1 MCRFNKVVLN
11 SSAEALECAIEL
23 VGKDYNHLTPTFKD
37 DHIFIF
43 IDNENKE
50 FDLTNEAGMRIK
62 EMVVKYRDLTTV
74 NQINK

>member
-1 MCRFNKVVLN
+1 MDRFNKVVLN
-11 SSAEALECAIEL
+11 SPAEALKCAIEL
-23 VGKDYNHLTPTFKD
+23 VGKDYDHLTPTLRD
-37 DHIFIF
+37 DNIFIF

-62 EMVVKYRDLTTV
+62 EMVVKHRYKKTV